1 MTVAAKDDLL
11 KLCKIIPVNYS
22 TEIAV
27 YPQTANPTSDYFK
40 CEM

>member
-11 KLCKIIPVNYS
+11 KLCKIIPVSNP
-22 TEIAV
+22 EIAV